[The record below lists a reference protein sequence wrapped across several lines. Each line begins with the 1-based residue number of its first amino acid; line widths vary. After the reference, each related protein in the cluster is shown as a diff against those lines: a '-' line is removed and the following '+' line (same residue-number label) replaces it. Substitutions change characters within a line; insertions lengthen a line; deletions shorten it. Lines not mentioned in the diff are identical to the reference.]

1 VPGVKS
7 RRGGSN
13 GRRSRPGEVRTL
25 LDHLERRRNSL
36 DQSTWQA
43 PGLTIAAQAFLLNV
57 LTNAAVDSFARAVIL
72 VAGVGAVL
80 AAAASLLR
88 LRYREVLYSEVVGR
102 YAERARILDPRAHQI
117 PITERKILDADTR
130 LARVD
135 RWLRGLAGSNR
146 WPPMHLVWVLALFLF
161 AVADVVAFFATD

>member
-1 VPGVKS
+1 M
-7 RRGGSN
+7 
-13 GRRSRPGEVRTL
+13 
-25 LDHLERRRNSL
+25 
-36 DQSTWQA
+36 
-43 PGLTIAAQAFLLNV
+43 
-57 LTNAAVDSFARAVIL
+57 IL

-88 LRYREVLYSEVVGR
+88 LRFREVLYSEVIGR
-102 YAERARILDPRAHQI
+102 YAELAGIPDPRADKI
-117 PITERKILDADTR
+117 PVTERKILEKEGP

-135 RWLRGLAGSNR
+135 RWLRGLAGSNW

>member
-1 VPGVKS
+1 MAKGDLDHEQVGV
-7 RRGGSN
+7 
-13 GRRSRPGEVRTL
+13 L
-25 LDHLERRRNSL
+25 LDHLERRRNAL

-57 LTNAAVDSFARAVIL
+57 LTNEAVDPLARAVIL

-88 LRYREVLYSEVVGR
+88 LRFREVLYSEVIGR
-102 YAERARILDPRAHQI
+102 YAELAGIPDPRADQI
-117 PITERKILDADTR
+117 PVTERKILEKEGR

-135 RWLRGLAGSNR
+135 RWLRGLAGSNW
-146 WPPMHLVWVLALFLF
+146 WPPMHLV
-161 AVADVVAFFATD
+161 